1 MATRLA
7 ATDILLALE
16 ILAAPIPT
24 LIPEADMELELD
36 IASAPIA
43 TRLADT
49 LTELEELIAKLAVFT
64 VLAVIATVDVS
75 ETENAPIQMRLAAS
89 VMVLVS
95 LIEAAPRLT
104 P

>member
-1 MATRLA
+1 V
-7 ATDILLALE
+7 LALE

-24 LIPEADMELELD
+24 LIPEEDMELELD

-43 TRLADT
+43 TRIPEA

-64 VLAVIATVDVS
+64 VFAVIATVDVS

>member
-1 MATRLA
+1 V
-7 ATDILLALE
+7 LALE
-16 ILAAPIPT
+16 IVAAPIAT
-24 LIPEADMELELD
+24 LIAEADIELELD

-43 TRLADT
+43 TLLADT
-49 LTELEELIAKLAVFT
+49 LTELVELIAKLAFLT

-89 VMVLVS
+89 VMALVS
-95 LIEAAPRLT
+95 LIDAAPRLT